1 MSKKSRFRK
10 CFDKQYGKCAQA
22 LLKSVTQHLYH
33 IHRSIARKLSSK
45 TSLLFTCQNFGPLVN
60 TLAAYKKYPALNREN
75 LKIPIQM
82 HISEKSKKFSEFF
95 AAFLKPKLNFENFEK
110 KTTFTAFVFPKS
122 WTAKRQFEKCLKSPV
137 LEDPFEKQ
145 HGKRAQALLKY
156 VSQ

>member
-22 LLKSVTQHLYH
+22 LLKSATQHLYH

-45 TSLLFTCQNFGPLVN
+45 TSLLFTCRNFGPLVS

-82 HISEKSKKFSEFF
+82 HISEKSKNFSEFF

-110 KTTFTAFVFPKS
+110 KDDLHSFCISEIVDCKKAVRKMSKKPCF
-122 WTAKRQFEKCLKSPV
+122 RG
-137 LEDPFEKQ
+137 PFRE
-145 HGKRAQALLKY
+145 ATW
-156 VSQ
+156 